1 MNKDL
6 MPKIRRLGIIAL
18 GVFTA
23 VYMCYRVYV
32 ACVDKVQTQA
42 AVVTEQNDSLTV
54 QGFIL
59 RSEEYVNVEKG
70 KTVVSLAQ
78 DGSKVTAGNPIAMT
92 FASEAQ
98 AADYELLTDV
108 RSEIERYEKLAVV
121 SPVSNIDT
129 KGLDSSIDRAV
140 ISLVDDIEN
149 DRLDQTEDAFSLLR
163 SAVIKRQLIVGET
176 VSFDSI
182 LSALRVQETSLVQ
195 SVAKSGTVKAKN
207 AGYFIGSTDGYENL
221 VDYSMVESIL
231 PEEVDQLFAMKPQA
245 VEKNC
250 IGRLVTQFNWY
261 IVSKVDLKS
270 IEKLKKGA
278 KVRIAFPNTSAEEI
292 DGMVAALNVDGAGS
306 AAVVLRCNRMD
317 GTLLKMRREEVEI
330 IFNTVSGFRVPTEAV
345 REENG
350 KKGVY
355 ILRANT
361 VSFREINI
369 LWASEDYIITGGEGN
384 QVKRYDQIITK
395 GKNLYDGK
403 AVA

>member
-108 RSEIERYEKLAVV
+108 RSEIERYEKLAAV

-182 LSALRVQETSLVQ
+182 LSALRAQETSLVQ

-207 AGYFIGSTDGYENL
+207 AGYFVGSTDGYENL

-261 IVSKVDLKS
+261 IVSKVELKS

-278 KVRIAFPNTSAEEI
+278 HVRIAFPNTAAEEI
-292 DGMVAALNVDGAGS
+292 DGTVVAVNVDEAGS

>member
-108 RSEIERYEKLAVV
+108 RSEIERYEKLAAV

-207 AGYFIGSTDGYENL
+207 AGYFVGSTDGYENL

>member
-32 ACVDKVQTQA
+32 ACVDKVQTQV

-108 RSEIERYEKLAVV
+108 RSEIERYEKLAAV

-207 AGYFIGSTDGYENL
+207 AGYFVGSTDGYENL

>member
-108 RSEIERYEKLAVV
+108 RSEIERYEKLAAV

-182 LSALRVQETSLVQ
+182 LSALRAQETSLVQ

-207 AGYFIGSTDGYENL
+207 AGYFVGSTDGYENL

-292 DGMVAALNVDGAGS
+292 DGVVAALNVDGAGS